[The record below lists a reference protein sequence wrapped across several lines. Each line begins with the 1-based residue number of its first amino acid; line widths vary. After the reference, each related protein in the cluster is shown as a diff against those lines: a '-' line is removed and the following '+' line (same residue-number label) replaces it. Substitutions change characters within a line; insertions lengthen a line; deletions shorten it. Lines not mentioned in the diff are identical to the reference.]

1 MKPASESLQHPDYLL
16 LFDGVCHLCNSA
28 VQFILKRDPSGSIH
42 FASLQSEKAKQLLSR
57 YSYDP
62 SELSTVV
69 LIAHGR
75 LYTKS
80 DAILRVARK
89 LSGAWPLCFY
99 LGRLFPRPF
108 RDFAYDWVAKNRY
121 RWFGKQ
127 EQCMLPTAEIKSR
140 FLD

>member
-1 MKPASESLQHPDYLL
+1 MKPASEPLQHPDYLL

-28 VQFILKRDPSGSIH
+28 VRFILKRDPSGSIT
-42 FASLQSEKAKQLLSR
+42 FASLQSETAQHILSR
-57 YSYDP
+57 YSYDQSGLP
-62 SELSTVV
+62 SVV

-80 DAILRVARK
+80 DAILRVTRK

-99 LGRLFPRPF
+99 LGRLIPRPV

-127 EQCMLPTAEIKSR
+127 EQCMLPTPAIKSR

>member
-1 MKPASESLQHPDYLL
+1 MKPASEPLQHPDYLL

-42 FASLQSEKAKQLLSR
+42 FASLQSEKAQQILSR
-57 YSYDP
+57 YSYAE
-62 SELSTVV
+62 SGLSSVV

-89 LSGAWPLCFY
+89 LSGAWPLCYY
-99 LGRLFPRPF
+99 LGRLFPRLV
-108 RDFAYDWVAKNRY
+108 RDFTYDWVAKNRY

-127 EQCMLPTAEIKSR
+127 EQCMLPTPEIKAR